1 MIVGEYMARKLTGN
15 RKEPTFN
22 LFLSGSIFMNALFA
36 VVGLVLFVWPVF
48 SNKMIGIILG
58 ILFIIHGL
66 ESLLRFYLRDGAKLY
81 ALDSVFAILFFVL
94 ALIVIAIPY
103 DSIQFVTNI
112 LGLYYILRG
121 VLNISHGV
129 WILVGRDESWLFT
142 FVTGAVIVVLGI
154 LTIINPFGSLEVTQ
168 VIGLFLMLSA
178 VLCITN
184 DIILKKRVSEVV
196 KIFW

>member
-1 MIVGEYMARKLTGN
+1 MARKLTGN

>member
-1 MIVGEYMARKLTGN
+1 MARKLTGN

-129 WILVGRDESWLFT
+129 WILIGRDESWLFT

-184 DIILKKRVSEVV
+184 DIILKKRLSEVV